1 MTLKHNIMKKR
12 FKDQLRHLIMEHG
25 YWSTEVYDFNNLWQ
39 GKIGYA
45 LWLKWSNEV
54 TAEN

>member
-1 MTLKHNIMKKR
+1 MKKT

-54 TAEN
+54 TAENQDHGKY